1 MLSGE
6 RRKSGLS
13 KGLWLIPGR
22 FLPKDISEDHPHC
35 MIPIRGTP
43 AKHGRPW
50 VTLGL
55 IAVNVLIFIYTLKIG
70 PKAAL
75 SLFWQGGA
83 VPTKLSQLKV
93 LTSLTSFWVMTT
105 VFISLFLHAGWLH
118 LLGNMWFLW
127 LFGEGLED
135 DLGHWRYL
143 GFYLFA
149 GFFACLF
156 HVIAYSSINAPLIG
170 ASGAIAG
177 VMGAYLVRLPQS
189 PIRTMVFWRLRA
201 EIVHI
206 PAFVWLGLWLALQFY
221 GLKQGGAVAWVAHLG
236 GFAIGIF
243 GVTLF
248 VPLTPQPVKVTVSGN
263 PKKSTKPKT
272 RHTPKKRPSPGNK
285 SGKARNA
292 GSGQRSGT
300 ASRAGRRSGAA
311 PKL

>member
-1 MLSGE
+1 
-6 RRKSGLS
+6 
-13 KGLWLIPGR
+13 
-22 FLPKDISEDHPHC
+22 
-35 MIPIRGTP
+35 MIPVRGAPTRN
-43 AKHGRPW
+43 GWPW

-55 IAVNVLIFIYTLKIG
+55 IVVNILVFLYTLKIG
-70 PKAAL
+70 PEAAL
-75 SLFWQGGA
+75 SLFWKGGA
-83 VPTKLSQLKV
+83 VPAKLSKV
-93 LTSLTSFWVMTT
+93 KLITSLTSFWLMAT
-105 VFISLFLHAGWLH
+105 VFISLFLHAGWAH

-143 GFYLFA
+143 AFYLFA

-156 HVIAYSSINAPLIG
+156 HVLASSTITAPLIG

-189 PIRTMVFWRLRA
+189 PIRTVAFWRLRA

-221 GLKQGGAVAWVAHLG
+221 GLKQGGPVAWVAHLG

-248 VPLTPQPVKVTVSGN
+248 VPYAPQPVRVAVSNN
-263 PKKSTKPKT
+263 PRT
-272 RHTPKKRPSPGNK
+272 RSAPKKRRTP
-285 SGKARNA
+285 AR
-292 GSGQRSGT
+292 
-300 ASRAGRRSGAA
+300 
-311 PKL
+311 KK